1 MFEVARIEYN
11 DISTLIIV
19 KSIVVVVILSPFEPR
34 IREGREGGGWRRDG
48 IEYTH
53 EPSLVH
59 FVSALALFVQIP
71 CNQNYVHIQAH
82 GIKW

>member
-1 MFEVARIEYN
+1 MFEVARIKHN

-34 IREGREGGGWRRDG
+34 RRGEGSGERGDG
-48 IEYTH
+48 IECTH

-82 GIKW
+82 GIK